1 MLDPGKIRMISERM
15 RFNYNSVDFFYA
27 FAKAKGIENPEE
39 ELTDKEYDKLEREFD
54 ETLSYETLKKILY
67 KLKCSVQ
74 LHMDIELDET
84 MRQIVKGE

>member
-1 MLDPGKIRMISERM
+1 MLKRMMSEYL

-39 ELTDKEYDKLEREFD
+39 ELTDEEYNKLEMEFD
-54 ETLSYETLKKILY
+54 EALSYETLKKIIY

-74 LHMDIELDET
+74 LYMDTELEET
-84 MRQIVKGE
+84 MRQIVKGK